1 MGVFGAASMPFIAG
15 VALLGSAILHIVCFI
30 SPNWA
35 NDGTQSLGL
44 WRYGKCREPGFQNC
58 YKHDHVDTQLK
69 DWFLVVRAM
78 SCLAVIGLSL
88 PLVILPVYMYIALGM
103 YYRRMMAFMS
113 FCSIMATLTIAAAVV
128 VFVIGATDKGW
139 SLEWCFIVEIIAGLF
154 AFIGFV
160 VFLAVLLTR
169 RPAGLKPTYYPS
181 TIHVDPDKPKLY
193 LVQTEP
199 Y

>member
-1 MGVFGAASMPFIAG
+1 MGVLGAASMPFIAG

-30 SPNWA
+30 APNWA

-44 WRYGKCREPGFQNC
+44 WRYGKCRDPDFHNC
-58 YKHDHVDTQLK
+58 YKHDHVDTQLE
-69 DWFLVVRAM
+69 DWFQVVRAM
-78 SCLAVIGLSL
+78 GCLAVICLSL

-103 YYRRMMAFMS
+103 YYRRMMGFLA
-113 FCSIMATLTIAAAVV
+113 FCSFLATLSIAAGVV
-128 VFVIGATDKGW
+128 IFVVGATDEGW
-139 SLEWCFIVEIIAGLF
+139 SLEWCFIVDIVAGVF

-160 VFLAVLLTR
+160 VLLAVLLTR
-169 RPAGLKPTYYPS
+169 RPADLKPTYYPS
-181 TIHVDPDKPKLY
+181 TIHVDPAKPKLY